1 MIRTMSCHSARR
13 RRRRFLSCARRRN
26 VVTKITVLI
35 MILLLCLLTTILAAQ
50 EAHDQQVCTTGDKGG
65 EEGSCHSPQ
74 QQQAEE
80 DVTVE
85 KLEKADD
92 VDIRIAD
99 ASDEIISK
107 DDSSSVQACRDQ
119 HPNCASWATYGE
131 CDKNPNYAIALSRFL
146 RYLSDGRP
154 RIHSHQFWQDT
165 NLGTRFFMN
174 FTVQDMKDAIHQQD
188 VYMQNVRS
196 NDTTPQV
203 VLEHFDNQ
211 NRRATYSR
219 SSRTFFSIFVA
230 GRNERK
236 DGVVLG

>member
-1 MIRTMSCHSARR
+1 M
-13 RRRRFLSCARRRN
+13 
-26 VVTKITVLI
+26 TKITVLI
-35 MILLLCLLTTILAAQ
+35 MILLLCLLTRILAAQ
-50 EAHDQQVCTTGDKGG
+50 EAHDQQQQQVCSSKEADGKG
-65 EEGSCHSPQ
+65 EGSCQNP